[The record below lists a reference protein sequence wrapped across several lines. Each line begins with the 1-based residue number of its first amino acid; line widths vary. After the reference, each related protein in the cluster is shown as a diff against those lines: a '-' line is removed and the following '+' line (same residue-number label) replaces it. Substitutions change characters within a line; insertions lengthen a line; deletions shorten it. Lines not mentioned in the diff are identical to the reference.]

1 MSHIPLQ
8 RVIVRMLYDTAFR
21 SAVYADSVEALAGVA
36 VSSEEAGWVTALD
49 PRAYATDPHVRGR
62 SLHGLLSE
70 YSVSGAL
77 ALRGGVDLDS
87 FFSSDAFH
95 GGIQG
100 GHSLA
105 LTFGGWLSAATD
117 ESGDRGSFARI
128 ETGMAALRRGA
139 GEAPDA
145 EFVLAPHLRLVT
157 VANGALGHFQAVLT
171 GMQAQNADP
180 RTVAL
185 DTRYLVPPVQLVG
198 EESEFVLLE
207 DSQSGVGAE
216 ILSAGLGDIVSA
228 AAVGVSR
235 SVLMECL
242 SKHDVSGLEAD
253 GVLDGLVAD
262 GLLCRSAQGV
272 S

>member
-1 MSHIPLQ
+1 
-8 RVIVRMLYDTAFR
+8 
-21 SAVYADSVEALAGVA
+21 
-36 VSSEEAGWVTALD
+36 
-49 PRAYATDPHVRGR
+49 
-62 SLHGLLSE
+62 
-70 YSVSGAL
+70 
-77 ALRGGVDLDS
+77 
-87 FFSSDAFH
+87 
-95 GGIQG
+95 
-100 GHSLA
+100 
-105 LTFGGWLSAATD
+105 
-117 ESGDRGSFARI
+117 
-128 ETGMAALRRGA
+128 MAALRRGA